1 MSNISNLAEAREA
14 RRLQQPHQSSGKG
27 YALLH
32 RKIMDVPF
40 YKDAEA
46 AHLWVHL
53 ILKAKHTPEYVMT
66 DAGEIL
72 VGRGKLLGGRNSL
85 AFETG
90 LKPDR
95 VQYLLRK
102 FKKLGMID
110 WVSHGKFSVFSV
122 EKYDDYQPNFV
133 PADYQQITTSKPAI
147 PMPAGNTVPADYQQI
162 TTSKP
167 AIPMPAGNTV
177 PADYQQITT
186 SKPAIPMPAGNT
198 VPADYQQI
206 TTDKEYNNIISN
218 TDVLESATA
227 DKKSDKKKP
236 SVSCQDVVDA
246 YHEILPEAPRIR
258 ALNDKRKNQIRTFWR
273 KAGVITRQ
281 LDGHG
286 FTMQDWRNYLSYVG
300 ENCRWMFEERPNHQ
314 RGTVWH
320 KKGFDFLLN
329 DNTYLKVREGEHD
342 DR

>member
-46 AHLWVHL
+46 AHLWFHL

-122 EKYDDYQPNFV
+122 EKYDDYQSNFV

-147 PMPAGNTVPADYQQI
+147 PMPA
-162 TTSKP
+162 S
-167 AIPMPAGNTV
+167 
-177 PADYQQITT
+177 
-186 SKPAIPMPAGNT
+186 NT

-246 YHEILPEAPRIR
+246 YHEILPEAPKIR

-314 RGTVWH
+314 RGTIWH

>member
-122 EKYDDYQPNFV
+122 EKYDDYQSNFV

-147 PMPAGNTVPADYQQI
+147 PMHVSNA
-162 TTSKP
+162 
-167 AIPMPAGNTV
+167 
-177 PADYQQITT
+177 
-186 SKPAIPMPAGNT
+186 

-218 TDVLESATA
+218 TDVLESTAA

>member
-122 EKYDDYQPNFV
+122 EKYDDYQSNFV

-147 PMPAGNTVPADYQQI
+147 PMPA
-162 TTSKP
+162 S
-167 AIPMPAGNTV
+167 
-177 PADYQQITT
+177 
-186 SKPAIPMPAGNT
+186 NT

-286 FTMQDWRNYLSYVG
+286 FTMQDWRDYLSYVG

>member
-122 EKYDDYQPNFV
+122 EKYDDYQSNF
-133 PADYQQITTSKPAI
+133 
-147 PMPAGNTVPADYQQI
+147 
-162 TTSKP
+162 
-167 AIPMPAGNTV
+167 
-177 PADYQQITT
+177 
-186 SKPAIPMPAGNT
+186 

-286 FTMQDWRNYLSYVG
+286 FSMQDWRNYLSYVG

>member
-1 MSNISNLAEAREA
+1 MGVVKLADYRHNPVQHQEASSMGYVSIHRQFMDS
-14 RRLQQPHQSSGKG
+14 RL
-27 YALLH
+27 
-32 RKIMDVPF
+32 
-40 YKDAEA
+40 YKDSQAV
-46 AHLWVHL
+46 HLWLHL
-53 ILKAKHTPEYVMT
+53 ILKANHESTVVNT
-66 DAGEIL
+66 DIGPITVDRGQMITGRPSL
-72 VGRGKLLGGRNSL
+72 VR
-85 AFETG
+85 ETFI
-90 LKPDR
+90 PDNKVR
-95 VQYLLRK
+95 SLLRTFESK
-102 FKKLGMID
+102 GMLNIC
-110 WVSHGKFSVFSV
+110 SMGKKFSLFTIV
-122 EKYDDYQPNFV
+122 KYDDFQSKNCPTVVQRLSN
-133 PADYQQITTSKPAI
+133 ANTSNGAALSGDCP
-147 PMPAGNTVPADYQQI
+147 TVVQRLSI
-162 TTSKP
+162 
-167 AIPMPAGNTV
+167 N
-177 PADYQQITT
+177 
-186 SKPAIPMPAGNT
+186 
-198 VPADYQQI
+198 
-206 TTDKEYNNIISN
+206 NNINNISN
-218 TDVLESATA
+218 TDVLESTAA

-300 ENCRWMFEERPNHQ
+300 ENCRWMFEERLNHQ

>member
-122 EKYDDYQPNFV
+122 EKYDDYQSNFV
-133 PADYQQITTSKPAI
+133 PADYQKITTSKPAI
-147 PMPAGNTVPADYQQI
+147 PMPA
-162 TTSKP
+162 S
-167 AIPMPAGNTV
+167 
-177 PADYQQITT
+177 
-186 SKPAIPMPAGNT
+186 NT

-218 TDVLESATA
+218 TDVLESTAA

-246 YHEILPEAPRIR
+246 YHEILPEAPKIR

-300 ENCRWMFEERPNHQ
+300 ENCRWMFEERQNHQ

>member
-122 EKYDDYQPNFV
+122 EKYDDYQSNF
-133 PADYQQITTSKPAI
+133 
-147 PMPAGNTVPADYQQI
+147 
-162 TTSKP
+162 
-167 AIPMPAGNTV
+167 
-177 PADYQQITT
+177 
-186 SKPAIPMPAGNT
+186 

-218 TDVLESATA
+218 TDVLESTAA

-320 KKGFDFLLN
+320 KKGFDYLLN